1 MVGCVL
7 GEAELGAELGREL
20 GARVGEGSDK
30 VEWWD
35 FFTLFVV

>member
-7 GEAELGAELGREL
+7 GEAELGREL